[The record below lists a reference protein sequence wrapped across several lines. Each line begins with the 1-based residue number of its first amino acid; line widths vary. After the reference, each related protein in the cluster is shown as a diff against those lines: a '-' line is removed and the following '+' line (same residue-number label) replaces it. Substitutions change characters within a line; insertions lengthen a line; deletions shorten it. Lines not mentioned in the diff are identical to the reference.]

1 MQTYDHCPCNI
12 SISTAIPKNKVF
24 RFENHWL
31 QQPSFIQTAQQ
42 AWEEIGI
49 QQDRT
54 KTITAKFKNLRKALR
69 IWQQNLSNLTKTME
83 NTKTVLS
90 LIEIIEE
97 CRDLTVMEWNFKET
111 LIQNLNLLLEQQ
123 RVYSKQRSKIR
134 WVKEGDAGTKRFH
147 ANATIRHRNNLI
159 AQLQK
164 ENCDLV

>member
-1 MQTYDHCPCNI
+1 
-12 SISTAIPKNKVF
+12 
-24 RFENHWL
+24 
-31 QQPSFIQTAQQ
+31 
-42 AWEEIGI
+42 
-49 QQDRT
+49 
-54 KTITAKFKNLRKALR
+54 
-69 IWQQNLSNLTKTME
+69 ME